1 MEFFLFLCVCFGLEG
16 WSCHGWDGAGRNV
29 FEDVGWAYD

>member
-1 MEFFLFLCVCFGLEG
+1 MEFFFVCVLWAGGIELPWMG
-16 WSCHGWDGAGRNV
+16 WGGEDV